1 MQPNPI
7 ELDSEAPLNSAR
19 SAVVRTLMESLYWLY
34 DQIDSRKQDID
45 AGHSRVQ
52 TTAVQSYDPEKHVDS
67 IIRWAATQ
75 AGLVG
80 FTTNLGGV
88 FTLPIA
94 IPANVAG
101 VSALQ
106 IHMVQEIARARGY
119 DPRSDQVKT
128 LVIACLAGGMALDLL
143 KDLGIAA
150 GTRLSRQIISQIAGS
165 TLQRINQAVG
175 FRLVTKAGGSSV
187 INLAKFVPFA
197 GGLVSGTVDGLA
209 TAGIGAV
216 AKRVF
221 VSHEPATTPTQPD
234 DEPFEAALPAPAPPP
249 TLSAAAKS

>member
-7 ELDSEAPLNSAR
+7 EPDSEVPSNSAR
-19 SAVVRTLMESLYWLY
+19 SALIKTLMDSLYWLY
-34 DQIDSRKQDID
+34 DQIDARKHDIGTGQPG
-45 AGHSRVQ
+45 AQSM
-52 TTAVQSYDPEKHVDS
+52 AVQGYDSNKHIDS
-67 IIRWAATQ
+67 IIRWAAAQ

-119 DPRSDQVKT
+119 DSRSDQVKT
-128 LVIACLAGGMALDLL
+128 LVIACLAGGVALDLL

-150 GTRLSRQIISQIAGS
+150 GTGLSQQMITQIASS

-175 FRLVTKAGGSSV
+175 FRLVTKAGGSGV

-221 VSHEPATTPTQPD
+221 ASHEPATKPD
-234 DEPFEAALPAPAPPP
+234 DEPFEAGLADPATLPSPP
-249 TLSAAAKS
+249 SRAVS